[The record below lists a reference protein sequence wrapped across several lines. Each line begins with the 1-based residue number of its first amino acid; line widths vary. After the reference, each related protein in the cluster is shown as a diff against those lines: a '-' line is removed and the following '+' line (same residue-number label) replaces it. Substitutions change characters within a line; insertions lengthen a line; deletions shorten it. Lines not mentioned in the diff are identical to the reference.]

1 MGNPKIY
8 LSTYLSLSPPI
19 SLCRDDRPCFF
30 LDQNLLHMKISRE
43 IRNKTYLKALEL
55 SQSQLLLEGQ
65 EAQKPGIS
73 NHES

>member
-1 MGNPKIY
+1 
-8 LSTYLSLSPPI
+8 
-19 SLCRDDRPCFF
+19 
-30 LDQNLLHMKISRE
+30 MKISRE